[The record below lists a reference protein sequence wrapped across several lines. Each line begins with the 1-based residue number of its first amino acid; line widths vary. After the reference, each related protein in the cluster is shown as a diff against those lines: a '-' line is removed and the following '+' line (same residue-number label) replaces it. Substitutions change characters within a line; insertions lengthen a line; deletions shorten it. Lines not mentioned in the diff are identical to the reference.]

1 MWFRHLRATCR
12 LNIACRIVSDPSTN
26 DIICWSDSGDS
37 FFGKAI
43 GLLVP
48 AFEAHRTYFLVH
60 DHERLAKLLGNWFKH
75 NKFASFVRQLNIYGF
90 RKIPDLRQ
98 GTLRSDSDA
107 ECSQFAH
114 PDFLRGQEDRLI
126 LIERKQAASNGKSEQ
141 QQQGTVDFPIANAPV
156 TQPPAAQTLNLRTV
170 INGVAAIRL
179 HQAQITSEL
188 TALRNSNQLLWQ
200 EAREARSRYQK
211 QQVAID
217 SIVKF
222 LGSVFGQHAT
232 SPGGT
237 EVEQGPSPHSTM
249 PNSRLMIENKKTDS
263 ADFVEEGTVS
273 NISRDQSPRTSF
285 ISPYL
290 M

>member
-1 MWFRHLRATCR
+1 
-12 LNIACRIVSDPSTN
+12 IVSDPNTN

-37 FFGKAI
+37 FF
-43 GLLVP
+43 
-48 AFEAHRTYFLVH
+48 VH

-141 QQQGTVDFPIANAPV
+141 QQQGT
-156 TQPPAAQTLNLRTV
+156 TLNLRTV

-188 TALRNSNQLLWQ
+188 NALRNSNQLLWQ

-222 LGSVFGQHAT
+222 LGSVFGQH
-232 SPGGT
+232 
-237 EVEQGPSPHSTM
+237 
-249 PNSRLMIENKKTDS
+249 
-263 ADFVEEGTVS
+263 
-273 NISRDQSPRTSF
+273 
-285 ISPYL
+285 
-290 M
+290 